1 MDLEKC
7 IDFYYGEYKS
17 GLLSKKYDIKLG
29 VYSSKLVGMGF
40 EYYNN
45 GLSKEVFS
53 FEIIC
58 SEILKIYI
66 DKINKAETLFI
77 EYRGASIV
85 KDKKSVVALPG
96 MDNVERW
103 LNLVE
108 VTTQKYKQQ
117 QREKQQLE
125 LKRQEESHKAIIQI
139 DEKAKKFYEK
149 CYMFHVKETTPSYQL
164 FANKN
169 KIALIYID
177 QNKAL
182 NFLKIDGYSQEEN
195 NAVISHENIHYYEKA
210 GSISYST
217 DIHGNYSSFGGSIT
231 GGNFSKLASVGGG
244 LLFGTMG
251 MAMGAA
257 LTYKPIKQTPMTTT
271 FSLDSDIKRIDD
283 RSVILNFY
291 SETKRQYVDIEL
303 PQDIYNFLQTYLP
316 EKRYGLVD
324 ELEKKSIIN
333 QSGGNVECSDFKQKI
348 EKLKMMKEAGLLSDE
363 KFREEQEKLLQMI

>member
-29 VYSSKLVGMGF
+29 VYPSKLVGMGF

-66 DKINKAETLFI
+66 DKISKAETLFI

-164 FANKN
+164 FTDKN

-244 LLFGTMG
+244 LLFGTIG

-271 FSLDSDIKRIDD
+271 F
-283 RSVILNFY
+283 
-291 SETKRQYVDIEL
+291 KRQYVDIEL

-348 EKLKMMKEAGLLSDE
+348 EKLKMMKEAGLFSDE